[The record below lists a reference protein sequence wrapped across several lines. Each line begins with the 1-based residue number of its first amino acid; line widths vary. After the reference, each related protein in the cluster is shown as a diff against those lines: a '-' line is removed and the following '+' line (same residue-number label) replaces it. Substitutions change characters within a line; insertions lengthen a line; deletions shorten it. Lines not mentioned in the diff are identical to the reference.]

1 MAARRG
7 SEESLINSIV
17 GPGTF
22 FRGHLELNG
31 LLRID
36 GDFSGSVKTD
46 GRVIIGQAGRAD
58 CAIQAGTVVVGG
70 LFRGEILAY
79 EKVVL
84 LSSSIVIGTI
94 SAPRLVAE
102 DGVMLN
108 GRFGVTGSVETV
120 VEPADLAARRKGLLI
135 ESVRTRESSDAVT
148 GGGTHR
154 TSAPGVA
161 ADEHAERA
169 AKGTSDST
177 DAEQAETPAGTA
189 GLPTDAVRGDDARR
203 QSVAVA
209 RGNDTE
215 WNA

>member
-7 SEESLINSIV
+7 NEESLINSIV

-31 LLRID
+31 LLRVD

-102 DGVMLN
+102 SGVMLN
-108 GRFGVTGSVETV
+108 GRFAVSGSVENL
-120 VEPADLAARRKGLLI
+120 VEPGDLAARRKKLLL
-135 ESVRTRESSDAVT
+135 ESVRTRESSEAVT
-148 GGGTHR
+148 GHADQR
-154 TSAPGVA
+154 TSAEPGPENT
-161 ADEHAERA
+161 AD
-169 AKGTSDST
+169 DP
-177 DAEQAETPAGTA
+177 DLAEQSGT
-189 GLPTDAVRGDDARR
+189 DESR
-203 QSVAVA
+203 QHSVAVA
-209 RGNDTE
+209 RGSDSE

>member
-7 SEESLINSIV
+7 TEESLINSIV

-36 GDFSGSVKTD
+36 GDFSGSVKTE

-102 DGVMLN
+102 DGVILT
-108 GRFGVTGSVETV
+108 GRFGITGSVEKL
-120 VEPADLAARRKGLLI
+120 VEPGDLAARRKELLI
-135 ESVRTRESSDAVT
+135 ESVRTRESSEAVSGHSGRRAEAGEALADDSSDAAAGAGADAGDRLSPSV
-148 GGGTHR
+148 
-154 TSAPGVA
+154 VA
-161 ADEHAERA
+161 A
-169 AKGTSDST
+169 
-177 DAEQAETPAGTA
+177 
-189 GLPTDAVRGDDARR
+189 RG
-203 QSVAVA
+203 SE
-209 RGNDTE
+209 TE
-215 WNA
+215 WNG

>member
-1 MAARRG
+1 MASRRG

-108 GRFGVTGSVETV
+108 GRFGITGSVETV
-120 VEPADLAARRKGLLI
+120 VEPGDLAARRKELLI
-135 ESVRTRESSDAVT
+135 ESVRTRESSEAVT
-148 GGGTHR
+148 GTGTE
-154 TSAPGVA
+154 PGA
-161 ADEHAERA
+161 
-169 AKGTSDST
+169 
-177 DAEQAETPAGTA
+177 
-189 GLPTDAVRGDDARR
+189 LPTDSVGSPTESVAGDEARR

>member
-108 GRFGVTGSVETV
+108 GRFGITGSVETV
-120 VEPADLAARRKGLLI
+120 VEPGDLAARRKELLI
-135 ESVRTRESSDAVT
+135 ESVRTRESSEAVT
-148 GGGTHR
+148 GTE
-154 TSAPGVA
+154 PGA
-161 ADEHAERA
+161 LPTEPGA
-169 AKGTSDST
+169 
-177 DAEQAETPAGTA
+177 
-189 GLPTDAVRGDDARR
+189 LPTDAVGGDEARR